1 MTWDLRC
8 IITRNLSLTFLN
20 ACNFNKDA
28 FHTQC
33 TNQQVLF
40 AANTMSHKSYMEGY
54 LHQFNRNVKTTVNF
68 QAEEKNIDT
77 EKLQF
82 AFKDALSSLT
92 LKTSSYALSDIKN
105 LMNQRLQLNN
115 IGTQFLL
122 NVSSFTY
129 LDTWQT
135 VYIFYIC
142 ITPLASFQ
150 LPSRLFSWLISSE

>member
-1 MTWDLRC
+1 MHK
-8 IITRNLSLTFLN
+8 
-20 ACNFNKDA
+20 AAK
-28 FHTQC
+28 
-33 TNQQVLF
+33 VLF
-40 AANTMSHKSYMEGY
+40 AANIMSHKSCMEGY
-54 LHQFNRNVKTTVNF
+54 LLQFKRNVKTTVNF

-105 LMNQRLQLNN
+105 SMNQRLQLNN

-129 LDTWQT
+129 LDT
-135 VYIFYIC
+135 
-142 ITPLASFQ
+142 
-150 LPSRLFSWLISSE
+150 